1 MGRHRVDVQNR
12 AHSAKGH
19 GAASARGRRQHK
31 AAWSGCH
38 LGRSTEPRADTRPQP
53 SLLTSPGWERI
64 DVLVTARLLRILLV
78 VLVLS
83 LTKLAQASP
92 PDPTSLSG
100 VYDDSDYDDDI
111 VLMALSARGGSPL
124 VIFASAPPS
133 HESLR
138 PPLQPSSS
146 APRAPPVA

>member
-1 MGRHRVDVQNR
+1 M
-12 AHSAKGH
+12 
-19 GAASARGRRQHK
+19 
-31 AAWSGCH
+31 
-38 LGRSTEPRADTRPQP
+38 TF
-53 SLLTSPGWERI
+53 PGWERI
-64 DVLVTARLLRILLV
+64 DVLVTARLLRVLLV